1 MSQNTSV
8 ESSTP
13 TTPNPSINPVLQAAL
28 ASLDVQLEEELAH
41 YRRQR
46 AGRPVTPARGLS
58 RYQARKPLDLIAV
71 DQGNKKTQRP
81 ALGMSTAPQISFPL
95 VMNPMPTAT
104 PDRETNQELAAQTD
118 PQYPPSSLPSEPASP
133 LVTSAWNNADASHST
148 QGMRES
154 LTPQD
159 KRTEAAGDLVPL
171 AAAQSQ
177 PEDYLES
184 SEQLLRSLAE
194 EQTETTP
201 KKRFADRFLSPLGV
215 GSILLLLLSSATLIY
230 IFRHPSTLSALG
242 FNRLF
247 APKTTTTAQSQT
259 KTTPDQRMQSGNR
272 PTLKGPD
279 LTSQEF
285 PEVNLDTLSHLDS
298 NASPT
303 PAPSAVPSV
312 SNLPEA
318 GGTTQAPPVVP
329 NSALPPGRSGDIS
342 SALLPSP
349 GQQNTAPSRIAPV
362 APLPS
367 LPAAMP
373 RMNKSNTSP
382 APNLPTATQQ
392 SKASATAAQG
402 AESAAPVRSGFYYV
416 LMNYGSDRDLAK
428 AKTAVPDAYVERFP
442 QGAQIQMG
450 AFKRESQAKSL
461 VERLKAQGI
470 NASIYHP

>member
-28 ASLDVQLEEELAH
+28 TSLDVQLEEELAH

-71 DQGNKKTQRP
+71 DQGQQKTQRP

-104 PDRETNQELAAQTD
+104 PDRETNQELADQSD
-118 PQYPPSSLPSEPASP
+118 QQYPPSSLSSDPTSP
-133 LVTSAWNNADASHST
+133 LVTSAWSNADAAHST
-148 QGMRES
+148 QGVRES
-154 LTPQD
+154 LTPPD
-159 KRTEAAGDLVPL
+159 KRAEPGGDLVPL

-184 SEQLLRSLAE
+184 SEQLLRSLSE
-194 EQTETTP
+194 EQADTAP

-215 GSILLLLLSSATLIY
+215 GSILLLLLTSTTLIY
-230 IFRHPSTLSALG
+230 IVKHPSTLSALRLNG
-242 FNRLF
+242 LF
-247 APKTTTTAQSQT
+247 AAKTATTAQTQT
-259 KTTPDQRMQSGNR
+259 KTTQAKSTPTRNT

-285 PEVNLDTLSHLDS
+285 PEVNLDTLSHLDA
-298 NASPT
+298 NGSPT
-303 PAPSAVPSV
+303 PTPSAVPSV

-318 GGTTQAPPVVP
+318 GGTTQVPPVP

-342 SALLPSP
+342 SALLPSQ
-349 GQQNTAPSRIAPV
+349 GQQGTAPSRIAPV

-367 LPAAMP
+367 LPTAMP
-373 RMNKSNTSP
+373 RMNKSNSSL
-382 APNLPTATQQ
+382 APNLPTTTQQ
-392 SKASATAAQG
+392 SKASSTAPQG
-402 AESAAPVRSGFYYV
+402 AESAASVRSGFYYV
-416 LMNYGSDRDLAK
+416 LLNYGSDRDLAK

-442 QGAQIQMG
+442 QGSQIQMG